1 MNKSTSKQYGQSS
14 DGQTSTDVFESE
26 FTGQKSSR
34 STFASSTDTNVDVRS
49 VNSLVAPP
57 PSFVSGIRSIRQL
70 PSMTLN
76 VTPELHSP
84 TPPTPSDISSEPENA
99 VDCSQR
105 FAYRSSS
112 GEFYCFPIEKSVNAN
127 NETKYRVNYGDPR
140 SNKFGSLETLIE
152 FYKTYPFLNSFT
164 GEIEDFPVWLPCVR
178 PFIQWQK
185 K

>member
-105 FAYRSSS
+105 CSP
-112 GEFYCFPIEKSVNAN
+112 FPSH
-127 NETKYRVNYGDPR
+127 
-140 SNKFGSLETLIE
+140 
-152 FYKTYPFLNSFT
+152 YK
-164 GEIEDFPVWLPCVR
+164 
-178 PFIQWQK
+178 
-185 K
+185 